1 MPGPERDAGR
11 ALGDVVRESG
21 GPLVIDF
28 WAEWCSPCT
37 AYAPVIEQVM
47 EERRDRATLVRVNLV
62 EEPGLADECGVSTIP
77 AIVIVREGEVAQRV
91 FGVRP
96 AAQLGA
102 AIDRA
107 LAG

>member
-1 MPGPERDAGR
+1 VPLTLAG
-11 ALGDVVRESG
+11 VVRENP

-37 AYAPVIEQVM
+37 AYGPVVDQVM
-47 EERRDRATLVRVNLV
+47 DERRDRCTLLRIDLV
-62 EEPGLADECGVSTIP
+62 EHPDLATECGVSTIP
-77 AIVIVREGEVAQRV
+77 ALAVVRDGAVVQRI

-96 AAQLGA
+96 ATQLGP

-107 LAG
+107 IS